1 MPCMN
6 IDEVAPEKTYNVLFV
21 GSSNVGKTGNV
32 LIVLFNFTLAV
43 HSSEN

>member
-32 LIVLFNFTLAV
+32 LLVLIILT
-43 HSSEN
+43 